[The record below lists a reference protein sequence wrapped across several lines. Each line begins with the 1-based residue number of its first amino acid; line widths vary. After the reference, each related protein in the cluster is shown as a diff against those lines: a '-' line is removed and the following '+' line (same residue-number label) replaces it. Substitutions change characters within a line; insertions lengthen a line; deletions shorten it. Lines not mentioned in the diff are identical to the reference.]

1 MGGIFAAVSR
11 TGGNAFPPVIRG
23 LARLRH
29 RGYDSAGF
37 AALRGGFLE
46 VYKDVGSLEE
56 VAEKFNL
63 ESITSPVVLGHT
75 RYATHGRP
83 TRENA
88 HPHLDCRS
96 SVAVVGDGSIGGYEK
111 LKDSLLMRGHRLVS
125 RCDFELPAHLLEE
138 ELEKGVAAAEALSR
152 VAEQLEGF
160 YAVAALFRDEGCI
173 AATSTHT
180 PLYLGLSRDY
190 YLLSSTEAALL
201 DLAEEVVEVL
211 PGEVVRVAAEGF
223 SIYTRQRS
231 PVNREARTLS
241 VDPRLADRE
250 GFPHH
255 MLREIYEVPYA
266 LLRTLYTIQAKY
278 LQLSSRLITGADR
291 IYIIANGTSL
301 HAGLVAGYYL
311 SELAGI
317 SPVVV
322 SAAEFPLYYVENVG
336 PGSLVI
342 AISQSGETGDVLSSL
357 YEAKL
362 RGATILGVTNYVG
375 SRLARLSNVY
385 LPIGAGPE
393 IAVPATKT
401 FTSTLLLLY
410 LSSLQAGRDLGK
422 VSQDEHSR
430 AVAAVKT
437 LAQSLAA
444 ELPQLDRQA
453 TRAAAQVAACRGGY
467 VVSRGI
473 TYPLALEGAL
483 KLKEAAYFH
492 AEGVEAGEFKHGP
505 FVLIEK
511 GFFAGFIVPVEKVA
525 AEATYPLITAA
536 AESGA
541 TVVAAGFEGDEKLAR
556 AGEAGAAVLTT
567 VRTERHL
574 APISLAVPLQLFA
587 YRLGEK
593 LGRPIDAPR
602 YLTKAVLR

>member
-1 MGGIFAAVSR
+1 
-11 TGGNAFPPVIRG
+11 
-23 LARLRH
+23 
-29 RGYDSAGF
+29 
-37 AALRGGFLE
+37 
-46 VYKDVGSLEE
+46 
-56 VAEKFNL
+56 
-63 ESITSPVVLGHT
+63 
-75 RYATHGRP
+75 
-83 TRENA
+83 
-88 HPHLDCRS
+88 
-96 SVAVVGDGSIGGYEK
+96 
-111 LKDSLLMRGHRLVS
+111 
-125 RCDFELPAHLLEE
+125 
-138 ELEKGVAAAEALSR
+138 
-152 VAEQLEGF
+152 
-160 YAVAALFRDEGCI
+160 
-173 AATSTHT
+173 
-180 PLYLGLSRDY
+180 
-190 YLLSSTEAALL
+190 
-201 DLAEEVVEVL
+201 
-211 PGEVVRVAAEGF
+211 
-223 SIYTRQRS
+223 
-231 PVNREARTLS
+231 
-241 VDPRLADRE
+241 
-250 GFPHH
+250 
-255 MLREIYEVPYA
+255 
-266 LLRTLYTIQAKY
+266 
-278 LQLSSRLITGADR
+278 
-291 IYIIANGTSL
+291 
-301 HAGLVAGYYL
+301 
-311 SELAGI
+311 
-317 SPVVV
+317 PVVV

-541 TVVAAGFEGDEKLAR
+541 TVVAAGFEGDEKLAE